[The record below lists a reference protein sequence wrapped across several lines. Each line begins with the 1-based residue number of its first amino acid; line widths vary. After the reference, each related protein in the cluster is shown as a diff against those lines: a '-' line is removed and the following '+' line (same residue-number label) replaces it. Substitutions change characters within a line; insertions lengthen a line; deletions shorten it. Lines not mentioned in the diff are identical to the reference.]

1 MCVITFYIIPYAV
14 PTRRLNRF
22 RESQTTLQILFRIVT
37 MTYSGPLLL
46 HRFPDVFLTILD
58 MVCLYLHTQLDW
70 LKITKLIIVLV
81 KLVTALKIVSMWK
94 PVASIP

>member
-14 PTRRLNRF
+14 PTRRFNRF
-22 RESQTTLQILFRIVT
+22 REPQTTLQILFRLFAGFL
-37 MTYSGPLLL
+37 MY
-46 HRFPDVFLTILD
+46 LTILD
-58 MVCLYLHTQLDW
+58 MMCLYLHTQLDW